1 MLRVSIVLMAIFW
14 VVLAGICLAMWAAG
28 LRDSTYWDAT
38 AIAIVVF
45 LSVIVVLLIPFQLVR
60 YVRELRKLRSAK

>member
-28 LRDSTYWDAT
+28 LRDSAYWDAT